1 MNFDFTDE
9 QLAVQQM
16 AKNFANEQ
24 IKPIASHLDEEAKY
38 PENLISQM
46 AELGLM
52 GIAIPAEYGGSGM
65 DYVSYVLAMEEI
77 SSACAGT
84 GVIMSV
90 NNSLVCDP
98 LLKYGTEEQKRE
110 ILTPLASGK
119 MLGCFALTEPGS
131 GSDAGALRTTA
142 KKDKNEYILNGEKN
156 FITNAPQADWAIVF
170 ATIDR
175 SLKHK
180 GVTAFLV
187 PLKSYK
193 GVTVG
198 PKEKKLGIRASW
210 SSSIILEDVRIPEKW
225 RLGKEGEGFKVA
237 MTTLDAGRIGIAAQ
251 ALGIAKAALE
261 ESIEYAKQRQTFGK
275 PIAQHQAI
283 GFMIADMATKLDAA
297 RLLTLHAAWKKD
309 RGERHTVESSM
320 AKLFAAETAMEIT
333 TKAIQI
339 HGGYGYLK
347 DYPVERHFRDAK
359 ITEIYEGTS
368 EIQRLVIASSIFKE
382 TV

>member
-9 QLAVQQM
+9 QLAVRDMARKFAQQ
-16 AKNFANEQ
+16 EV
-24 IKPIASHLDEEAKY
+24 KPKAAELDEKAQY
-38 PENLISQM
+38 PEDLVRQM

-52 GIAIPAEYGGSGM
+52 GVAIPPEHGGSGM

-77 SSACAGT
+77 SAACAGT

-98 LLKYGTEEQKRE
+98 LLKFGTDEQKE
-110 ILTPLASGK
+110 KILAPLASGEQ
-119 MLGCFALTEPGS
+119 LGCYALTEPGS
-131 GSDAGALRTTA
+131 GSDAGALRTTC
-142 KKDKNEYILNGEKN
+142 KKEGDTYILNGEKN
-156 FITNAPQADWAIVF
+156 FITNAPQSDWAIIF
-170 ATIDR
+170 ASFDKEK
-175 SLKHK
+175 KHR
-180 GVTAFLV
+180 GVTALLL
-187 PLKSYK
+187 PLKDYK

-198 PKEKKLGIRASW
+198 PKENKLGIRASW
-210 SSSIILEDVRIPEKW
+210 SSSIVMEDAVVPEKW
-225 RLGKEGEGFKVA
+225 RLGRDDEGFKIA
-237 MTTLDAGRIGIAAQ
+237 MVTLDAGRIGIAAQ

-261 ESIEYAKQRQTFGK
+261 ESVEYARERKAFGK
-275 PIAQHQAI
+275 AIAEHQAI
-283 GFMIADMATKLDAA
+283 SFMLADMATELDAA

-320 AKLFAAETAMEIT
+320 AKVFAAETAMKLT
-333 TKAIQI
+333 TKAIQV

-368 EIQRLVIASSIFKE
+368 EIQRLVIASSLVKDSR
-382 TV
+382 